1 MHSLSLWRLPLV
13 IFIFWRGI
21 RLCLRPYFFAGDR
34 ASDLLGLKTVD
45 INIRRF
51 PDNSGFLFNHV
62 WTKTLRSGDPHV
74 FPFKRGRNKQV
85 CPVAGI
91 ELYFFDL

>member
-1 MHSLSLWRLPLV
+1 M
-13 IFIFWRGI
+13 
-21 RLCLRPYFFAGDR
+21 D
-34 ASDLLGLKTVD
+34 
-45 INIRRF
+45 IRRF

-74 FPFKRGRNKQV
+74 FAFKRGRNKQV